1 MGSRPATSPV
11 RSSSPSSCL
20 ESLLL
25 LFGCLRIAA
34 TRVATIAIAI
44 HHTARPA
51 PWTGSRSRGPPRLQ
65 LPRCVKIWRR
75 PPRWG
80 RRAPIWWPATWIG
93 EGAARC
99 PAVAAGGV
107 SPCLCVW
114 WASRRRSPRPP
125 PRRASR
131 RTRFTTAWWSGLGF
145 RASALRKLLP
155 QGSVRQLPYLFT
167 YRKRRNVHMSVEFR
181 FFFFCVGCYM
191 CRPRVSLQH
200 GILKRYSG
208 WSPKIKH
215 LEGYICTRWEYF
227 VARSSTWILVH
238 GRRLCPKVGNNEVF
252 ATESLPRGT
261 DYLPIALLN
270 CIDTGQA
277 SLKTGFGN
285 MNGGTFIQLLWVQ
298 MRI

>member
-65 LPRCVKIWRR
+65 LPRCVKIWPR

-181 FFFFCVGCYM
+181 FFFFAWDVICVVPEFLYSMAFLSGIVGGL
-191 CRPRVSLQH
+191 PRLS
-200 GILKRYSG
+200 ILKG
-208 WSPKIKH
+208 IFALGENTLWQGLQ
-215 LEGYICTRWEYF
+215 LEFWFMGGGF
-227 VARSSTWILVH
+227 V
-238 GRRLCPKVGNNEVF
+238 RR
-252 ATESLPRGT
+252 
-261 DYLPIALLN
+261 
-270 CIDTGQA
+270 
-277 SLKTGFGN
+277 
-285 MNGGTFIQLLWVQ
+285 
-298 MRI
+298 